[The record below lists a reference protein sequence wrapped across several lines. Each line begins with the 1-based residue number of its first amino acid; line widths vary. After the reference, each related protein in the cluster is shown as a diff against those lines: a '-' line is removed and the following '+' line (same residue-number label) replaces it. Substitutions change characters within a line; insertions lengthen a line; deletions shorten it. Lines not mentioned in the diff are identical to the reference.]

1 MIPGQDVTL
10 HIKFIPSD
18 APYKLNNIVIESTS
32 CGAVLTKGKDSIF
45 VGDKLYRSS
54 GKIMATTNCI
64 YTIMGNKVEQYS
76 PRGKYSE
83 ALSKVHQ
90 SSKLEHPLASS
101 VIDFELITCANN
113 GLYYTIGNDVYHLKS
128 LKSATTKVTSSPRK
142 ILKLYGHENAIYA
155 VTEAE
160 SEDNFDISVYD
171 CKSEKLFYF
180 QDLLFKDGD
189 ANDIIFCGIQSESI
203 IGIIGLLQEYIYI
216 GRSNGEIIN
225 IELQEDSDKIYFDG
239 IPKAIWTE
247 GDLIVI
253 KGENSCA
260 RFKLEGIQ
268 KENLDADLE
277 LLEFVRKCQNIFD
290 EEGEDEGFE
299 LVEDSAD
306 VASPKSDRETSI
318 VAETGIS

>member
-1 MIPGQDVTL
+1 MIIGQDVTL
-10 HIKFIPSD
+10 DIKFIPSD
-18 APYKLNNIVIESTS
+18 TSYKLNHIRIESTS

-45 VGDKLYRSS
+45 VGDKIYRSI
-54 GKIMATTNCI
+54 GKIMATTNYI

-83 ALSKVHQ
+83 ALTKVHQ
-90 SSKLEHPLASS
+90 SSKFENPLASS
-101 VIDFELITCANN
+101 VIEFELITCANN
-113 GLYYTIGNDVYHLKS
+113 GLYYTIDNDVYHLKS
-128 LKSATTKVTSSPRK
+128 LKAATIKVASSPRK

-160 SEDNFDISVYD
+160 SEDNFDIHVYD

-189 ANDIIFCGIQSESI
+189 PNDIIFCGIQSESI

-216 GRSNGEIIN
+216 GRSNGDIIN

-239 IPKAIWTE
+239 IPKSIWTE

-253 KGENSCA
+253 EGESSCA
-260 RFKLEGIQ
+260 RFKMEGIQ
-268 KENLDADLE
+268 IENLDAE
-277 LLEFVRKCQNIFD
+277 LKLLAFVRRCQNIFVD
-290 EEGEDEGFE
+290 EGEDEGFE
-299 LVEDSAD
+299 LVDNYAD
-306 VASPKSDRETSI
+306 VASPKSDRETGN